1 MENLAMARLNKTKN
15 SSISIRS
22 VAFFMAALLLVML
35 PIEEAY
41 MQSKAPYDKER
52 LLKVVRLNALST
64 QEVVEAIEQR
74 GVDFRMTPSIE
85 AEFKQAG
92 ARPELIAAMSRS
104 YRAPSGST
112 PPSTNANRPVNTG
125 RPATGVPPGP
135 PLSKNEIVTMLQGGL
150 PASRV
155 EQFVEV
161 RGVNFALSPQVSR
174 EIMAAGGNRS
184 LLGAISEKATTER
197 ASSGDPSSIANGP
210 SNRRNAGPD
219 YDDLNDQA
227 IAALQSN
234 NAPYAIRLLQQA
246 VTVEPR
252 RPTAFQLLGFAQLY
266 GSRDVASAERS
277 MRAAIE
283 RGGSAAFYVYHAHD
297 KLFSAFCEGS
307 LFVTKQGVTYKA
319 KDGNHTFETLDTQIK
334 ETGINAFVGSEY
346 GSFHI
351 KVYEDLN
358 KKKSQTYNFAPLTR
372 QKAES
377 NLIMSLIKS
386 Y

>member
-1 MENLAMARLNKTKN
+1 MATLKKAMNRATA
-15 SSISIRS
+15 IR
-22 VAFFMAALLLVML
+22 VIGFFAAALLLMTLHVD
-35 PIEEAY
+35 EAQ
-41 MQSKAPYDKER
+41 MQSGKAPYDKER

-64 QEVVEAIEQR
+64 QEVVGAIQER
-74 GVDFRMTPSIE
+74 GVDFQMTPSIE
-85 AEFKQAG
+85 VEFKEAG
-92 ARPELIAAMSRS
+92 ARPEMIDAMRRN
-104 YRAPSGST
+104 YRGAPSSPAAT
-112 PPSTNANRPVNTG
+112 NRPAATSRPTG
-125 RPATGVPPGP
+125 NVPPGP
-135 PLSKNEIVTMLQGGL
+135 PLSKSEIVTMLQGGL

-161 RGVNFALSPQVSR
+161 RGVNFALTPQISR
-174 EIMAAGGNRS
+174 EITAAGGNRS
-184 LLGAISEKATTER
+184 LLGAISEKAVSER
-197 ASSGDPSSIANGP
+197 PAGERPAGGDPSSIANNPARG
-210 SNRRNAGPD
+210 RNTGPD
-219 YDDLNDQA
+219 YDDLTDQA
-227 IAALQSN
+227 VAALQSN
-234 NAPYAIRLLQQA
+234 NSTYAIRLLQQA

-252 RPTAFQLLGFAQLY
+252 KPTAFQLLGFAQLY
-266 GSRDVASAERS
+266 GSRDVVSAERA

-297 KLFSAFCEGS
+297 KLFTGFCEGS

-319 KDGNHTFETLDTQIK
+319 KDGNHTFETLDSQIK

-351 KVYEDLN
+351 KVYQDLN
-358 KKKSQTYNFAPLTR
+358 KKNSQTYNFAPLTR